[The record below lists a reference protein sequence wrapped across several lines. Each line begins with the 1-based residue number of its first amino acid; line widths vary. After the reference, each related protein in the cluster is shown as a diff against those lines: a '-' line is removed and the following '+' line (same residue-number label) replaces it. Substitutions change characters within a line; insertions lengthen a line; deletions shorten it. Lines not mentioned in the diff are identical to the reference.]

1 MLNCLEGNNNW
12 TKLAESETED
22 KETGS
27 AVTANE

>member
-1 MLNCLEGNNNW
+1 LEGNNDW

-22 KETGS
+22 KENGS